1 MKIVAIKQ
9 TASGHNIHFISDE
22 YSEYT
27 LDDLLAQGDKVALEN
42 VQVFKP
48 KSGKESVRLKADKD
62 KFNNLENLAITCNEG
77 DYLFFDR
84 HYLHLKA
91 RNGRTKKK
99 WTAFSG
105 HSSSS
110 ITDQPKEGYGPLPE
124 DEYKVHFTQTVD
136 ADNSEGLWDTLKW
149 LKKSPAW
156 GLVATPLEQIKGNA
170 YGRGSFYIHGGLFKG
185 TAGCIEINGTENG
198 HFHVFM
204 RLYKRD
210 CRLIVRYLK

>member
-91 RNGRTKKK
+91 RNGRTKKSGRPFLAIHRVRLQINPRRA
-99 WTAFSG
+99 TARC
-105 HSSSS
+105 
-110 ITDQPKEGYGPLPE
+110 QKM
-124 DEYKVHFTQTVD
+124 
-136 ADNSEGLWDTLKW
+136 N
-149 LKKSPAW
+149 
-156 GLVATPLEQIKGNA
+156 IK
-170 YGRGSFYIHGGLFKG
+170 FILL
-185 TAGCIEINGTENG
+185 
-198 HFHVFM
+198 
-204 RLYKRD
+204 RL
-210 CRLIVRYLK
+210 